1 MNNYVM
7 LVVVM
12 GCPVG
17 LYMMMVVNM
26 MVEPFRKD
34 R

>member
-7 LVVVM
+7 LAAVF

-17 LYMMMVVNM
+17 LYALMVVSQL
-26 MVEPFRKD
+26 RKV
-34 R
+34 

>member
-17 LYMMMVVNM
+17 VYALMVVNM
-26 MVEPFRKD
+26 MFEPFRRD
-34 R
+34 G

>member
-1 MNNYVM
+1 M

-17 LYMMMVVNM
+17 LYVMMVVNM
-26 MVEPFRKD
+26 MVEAFRRD